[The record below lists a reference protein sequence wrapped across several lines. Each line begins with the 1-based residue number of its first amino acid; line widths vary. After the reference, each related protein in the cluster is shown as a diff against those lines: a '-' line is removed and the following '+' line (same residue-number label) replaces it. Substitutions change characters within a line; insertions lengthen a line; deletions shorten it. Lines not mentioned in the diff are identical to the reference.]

1 MSHGAADPTMHP
13 EVQMSTSKGYFLGFA
28 ISAFLMLVAT
38 FLVTSHSV
46 PPFGLLMVISVCAGI
61 AVIAQIYF
69 LLHIDISEHNIWNT
83 VALVLFMPLFL
94 ITIGLTWWMFSQL
107 YLRTMDMSAMSR
119 MNMGTAVHSTATPSS
134 SSMENMPNMHTTADA
149 AQ

>member
-1 MSHGAADPTMHP
+1 MSHGHDDPTLHP
-13 EVQMSTSKGYFLGFA
+13 EVQMSTSRGYFTGFA
-28 ISAFLMLVAT
+28 ISSILMLIAT
-38 FLVTSHSV
+38 FLVTSRSV

-61 AVIAQIYF
+61 AIIAQIYF

-107 YLRTMDMSAMSR
+107 YLHTMI
-119 MNMGTAVHSTATPSS
+119 
-134 SSMENMPNMHTTADA
+134 MPGMPGMIH
-149 AQ
+149 

>member
-13 EVQMSTSKGYFLGFA
+13 EVQLSTSKGYFLGFA

-83 VALVLFMPLFL
+83 VALVLFIPLFL

-107 YLRTMDMSAMSR
+107 YLRTMDMSVMSSVTNPAVHASAAPK
-119 MNMGTAVHSTATPSS
+119 MSDMPGMGTSPDSG
-134 SSMENMPNMHTTADA
+134 N
-149 AQ
+149 